1 MLTSTGENQ
10 KHRGDY
16 SHAPLSDVYKGK
28 FINLL
33 DTYLLR
39 ISSVSETLRLRHR
52 LCLQEVYNLIIAV

>member
-39 ISSVSETLRLRHR
+39 ISSVSETGSYQHFETKAQALSSRSL
-52 LCLQEVYNLIIAV
+52 